1 MIRGY
6 DKVLCVKQTGEQ
18 LFQMTRDS
26 RRAQISRRCLL
37 ISGDQ
42 VQEACEIAGW
52 NFGFTVGRKSS
63 HHSISMIYM
72 HHFYVFLDVGI
83 CPVYMCPYYTM
94 LLLSRR
100 WYIPHYHRS
109 TLLLP
114 LGERLLLVVVEW
126 RRGAKVMYWHRGTY
140 VIYYRLHNGHSCIA

>member
-1 MIRGY
+1 MQNPKTSKEGVFWPDQIRGQARWNTRWMIRGY

-42 VQEACEIAGW
+42 VQEVCEIARW

-94 LLLSRR
+94 LQQNKGG
-100 WYIPHYHRS
+100 I
-109 TLLLP
+109 LP
-114 LGERLLLVVVEW
+114 S
-126 RRGAKVMYWHRGTY
+126 K
-140 VIYYRLHNGHSCIA
+140 

>member
-6 DKVLCVKQTGEQ
+6 DKVLCVKQTEEQ

-26 RRAQISRRCLL
+26 RRAQISGRCLL

-42 VQEACEIAGW
+42 VQEVCEIAGW

-63 HHSISMIYM
+63 HHSISIIYM

-94 LLLSRR
+94 LQQNKGG
-100 WYIPHYHRS
+100 I
-109 TLLLP
+109 LP
-114 LGERLLLVVVEW
+114 SKQDSMHFSE
-126 RRGAKVMYWHRGTY
+126 HITGT
-140 VIYYRLHNGHSCIA
+140 